1 DAWRFKDVD
10 YLTEREGLVLKQLN
24 DAGVPYVPTL
34 LCEAELPGQET
45 KTQLLLPDVQCWWS
59 KEDTEV
65 FAVDPRLTDVV
76 KLHHYRMVVSEVCF
90 AIETCFKTGRQLVST
105 MRDAIFA
112 HSRAVE
118 VLGRLHCDI
127 SPGNIM
133 AYPKIE
139 VSAETGKP
147 TVRWEGMLIDWEL
160 NRRVKEHRLPPSRRL
175 LRTWQFVSYQ
185 FAYNRRK
192 GLTTADE
199 LESFFYVLLYH
210 AIWYLRSNITDA
222 ANFDSN
228 FYEHEDGNYS
238 TPGKLHLMHYGWI
251 SVDQR
256 PATTPLEFTGLDDR
270 NNVTYT
276 PLDNLVKHLAWL
288 CHAVWRFESHLWNE
302 AMNAVPPFLNDQ
314 SRKGCPSP
322 SEKAN
327 AAKMIMPS
335 ELAEKM
341 DSHSAVLKLFGDALK
356 EPWTMNDYV
365 GHRNKSNL
373 VDAKSDGR
381 DPDGAKKLADAQDP
395 DSAKKPENAQDPD
408 GAKKPA
414 DAQCPDSA
422 KKPADAAENVLQPM
436 KVDGRKRA
444 KPSETKG
451 AETLKP
457 PRRNPVRAARKGGP
471 SPDERPAR
479 NP

>member
-1 DAWRFKDVD
+1 
-10 YLTEREGLVLKQLN
+10 
-24 DAGVPYVPTL
+24 
-34 LCEAELPGQET
+34 
-45 KTQLLLPDVQCWWS
+45 
-59 KEDTEV
+59 
-65 FAVDPRLTDVV
+65 
-76 KLHHYRMVVSEVCF
+76 
-90 AIETCFKTGRQLVST
+90 
-105 MRDAIFA
+105 
-112 HSRAVE
+112 
-118 VLGRLHCDI
+118 
-127 SPGNIM
+127 
-133 AYPKIE
+133 
-139 VSAETGKP
+139 
-147 TVRWEGMLIDWEL
+147 
-160 NRRVKEHRLPPSRRL
+160 
-175 LRTWQFVSYQ
+175 
-185 FAYNRRK
+185 
-192 GLTTADE
+192 
-199 LESFFYVLLYH
+199 
-210 AIWYLRSNITDA
+210 
-222 ANFDSN
+222 
-228 FYEHEDGNYS
+228 
-238 TPGKLHLMHYGWI
+238 
-251 SVDQR
+251 
-256 PATTPLEFTGLDDR
+256 
-270 NNVTYT
+270 
-276 PLDNLVKHLAWL
+276 
-288 CHAVWRFESHLWNE
+288 
-302 AMNAVPPFLNDQ
+302 MNAVPPSLNDQ

-341 DSHSAVLKLFGDALK
+341 DNHSAVLKLFDDALK

-479 NP
+479 NPVRAVRERAPSPDERPARNPVRAVRKRAPPLDERPAKRRRRGT